1 MRTHEISVDMNGAVH
16 CAGHG
21 WHFYVLGIAPPSRVF
36 LFFVRKWHSRLP
48 STACAHVVHFLGIPC
63 AADKL

>member
-36 LFFVRKWHSRLP
+36 LFFVRK
-48 STACAHVVHFLGIPC
+48 
-63 AADKL
+63 